1 MDPEM
6 AVLAGTAGTT
16 LVTLLTTEV
25 WQRARDGIASLW
37 RRAEPERA
45 EAISAELEVTRGDL
59 LTAQAGGDV
68 ESRNELGTEWQG
80 RIRRLLA
87 AHPEETEALRTLLN
101 ELAPYTPEG
110 SSVTQHATASGDAR
124 VYQAGRDQNFGHR

>member
-1 MDPEM
+1 M

-16 LVTLLTTEV
+16 LVTLLTPEV
-25 WQRARDGIASLW
+25 WQRARDGIASWW

-45 EAISAELEVTRGDL
+45 EAISAELDVTRGDL
-59 LTAQAGGDV
+59 LAAQAGGDL
-68 ESRNELGTEWQG
+68 ESRSELDTEWRG

-87 AHPEETEALRTLLN
+87 AHPEEAGALRTLLD
-101 ELAPYTPEG
+101 ELARYTPAG
-110 SSVTQHATASGDAR
+110 SSVTQHATASDHAR